1 MQTKTTNRPFA
12 IPDKFG
18 TRMIMMILGIIV
30 QAFGLSLLIRLE
42 LGTDP
47 CTCLTLGVMKYF
59 PIKVGTAQLIC
70 HLINFLIV
78 LKFDWSMIGFG
89 TIGNM
94 VCLGY
99 INQFFGYIWDT
110 FLPAGFFE
118 SNAVRYGLLIPVLAI
133 FILGAAA
140 YMTAG
145 LGTSPYDAVPF
156 IISSYKKSSPAEATS
171 ISEGSS
177 HAPKLSFKAIRMIW
191 DISYMTGGILLAA
204 FSKDGFRFG
213 ETVGVVTVVIAFGL
227 GPVISWMQK
236 IMSRLLK

>member
-1 MQTKTTNRPFA
+1 MKNKRPFA
-12 IPDKFG
+12 VPDKFG

-47 CTCLTLGVMKYF
+47 CTCLTLGVMKYI
-59 PIKVGTAQLIC
+59 PIQVGTAQLIC
-70 HLINFLIV
+70 HLINFAIV
-78 LKFDWSMIGFG
+78 LRFDWSMIGFG

-110 FLPAGFFE
+110 FLPADFFE
-118 SNAVRYGLLIPVLAI
+118 SNAVRYGLLIPVLAV

-156 IISSYKKSSPAEATS
+156 IIADRKQAAANHAVSD
-171 ISEGSS
+171 SETVT
-177 HAPKLSFKAIRMIW
+177 PQKKLSFKAVRMIW
-191 DISYMTGGILLAA
+191 DISYMAGGILLAA
-204 FSKDGFRFG
+204 FSKDGFIFG
-213 ETVGVVTVVIAFGL
+213 ETVGIVTVVIAFGL

-236 IMSRLLK
+236 IMSRLLR

>member
-1 MQTKTTNRPFA
+1 MNTTKKPFA
-12 IPDKFG
+12 RPNKFG

-47 CTCLTLGVMKYF
+47 CTCLTLGVMKYI

-70 HLINFLIV
+70 HLINFAIV
-78 LKFDWSMIGFG
+78 LRFDWSMIGFG

-110 FLPAGFFE
+110 LLPADFFE

-156 IISSYKKSSPAEATS
+156 IIA
-171 ISEGSS
+171 S
-177 HAPKLSFKAIRMIW
+177 HIKLSFKSVRMIW

-204 FSKDGFRFG
+204 FSKDGFVFG
-213 ETVGVVTVVIAFGL
+213 ETVGIVTIVIAFGL

-236 IMSRLLK
+236 IMSKLLQ

>member
-1 MQTKTTNRPFA
+1 MKNKRPFA
-12 IPDKFG
+12 VPDKFG

-47 CTCLTLGVMKYF
+47 CTCLTLGVMKYI
-59 PIKVGTAQLIC
+59 PIQVGTAQLIC
-70 HLINFLIV
+70 HLINFAIV

-110 FLPAGFFE
+110 FLPADFFM
-118 SNAVRYGLLIPVLAI
+118 SNAVRYGLLIPVLAV

-156 IISSYKKSSPAEATS
+156 IIADRKK
-171 ISEGSS
+171 
-177 HAPKLSFKAIRMIW
+177 LCFKAVRMIW

-204 FSKDGFRFG
+204 FSKDGFIFG
-213 ETVGVVTVVIAFGL
+213 ETVGIVTLVIAFGL

-236 IMSRLLK
+236 KMSKLIS